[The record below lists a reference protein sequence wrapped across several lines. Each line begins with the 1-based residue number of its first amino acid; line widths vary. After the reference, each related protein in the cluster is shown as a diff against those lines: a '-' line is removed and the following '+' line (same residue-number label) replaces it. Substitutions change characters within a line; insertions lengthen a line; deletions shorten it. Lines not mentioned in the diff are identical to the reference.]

1 MQYSLKVNE
10 TETGKEGLLT
20 FEGDMTIIHARK
32 IKKALLEA
40 FATVDLLGLNIKTIE
55 SADISFVQLICA
67 SHREAFLTGKKII
80 FQGSI
85 VAPQMLK
92 KPVCGSHYVNNRRG
106 RHFFLNNLPETTVKE
121 DCKYG
126 KDDFDRG

>member
-20 FEGDMTIIHARK
+20 FEGDMTIIHARE

-85 VAPQMLK
+85 GTILK
-92 KPVCGSHYVNNRRG
+92 EI
-106 RHFFLNNLPETTVKE
+106 FFRAGYCKQYGCPTDVKE
-121 DCKYG
+121 TCMWQSLCQ
-126 KDDFDRG
+126 